1 MKLAL
6 GSNACFIGLESEILG
21 ESDLA
26 SILKPTSNE
35 ARSKMMNR
43 SKSLGF
49 LVDSQTITKQCW
61 ETPMSPL
68 NKWT

>member
-1 MKLAL
+1 MEEANSKLKLAL
-6 GSNACFIGLESEILG
+6 GSNTYFIGL

-26 SILKPTSNE
+26 SILEPTSNE

-68 NKWT
+68 NK